1 MPYDVSVE
9 LDGPASGPLDEAP
22 FRELCE
28 QVLTAE
34 RVEDVALSLL
44 FGGDGLLRRLNREHR
59 DVDEP
64 TDVLSFAGEARELI
78 PAPEGGP
85 RHLGDIAVSVETA
98 QRQADE
104 AGLTLD
110 EELRHLVLHG
120 LLHLLGYDHE
130 TADGDSAMREREEAV
145 LGARIHATGGHE
157 ERD

>member
-1 MPYDVSVE
+1 MPYDVTIE
-9 LDGPASGPLDEAP
+9 LDGPASGPLGEAP

-28 QVLTAE
+28 SVLREE

-44 FGGDGLLRRLNREHR
+44 FGGDELLRRLNREHR

-64 TDVLSFAGEARELI
+64 TDVLSFAGEERELI

-85 RHLGDIAVSVETA
+85 RYLGDIAVSVETA
-98 QRQADE
+98 QRQAAE
-104 AGLTLD
+104 AGLTID

-120 LLHLLGYDHE
+120 LLHLLSYGHE
-130 TADGDSAMREREEAV
+130 TAEEDAAMREREEAV